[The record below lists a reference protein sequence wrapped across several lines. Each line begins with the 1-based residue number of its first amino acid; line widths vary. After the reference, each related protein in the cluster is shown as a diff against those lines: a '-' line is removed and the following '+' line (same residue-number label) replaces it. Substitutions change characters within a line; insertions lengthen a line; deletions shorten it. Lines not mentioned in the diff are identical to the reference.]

1 MLTAK
6 LTPFAIKTILE
17 TVFVPE
23 PHGITQ
29 FPESLKSHGLPG
41 PLEGS
46 NPDEWARYWKRVME
60 NPSPTPLKNSQ

>member
-23 PHGITQ
+23 PHGTTQ

-41 PLEGS
+41 PLDGS
-46 NPDEWARYWKRVME
+46 NPAEWARY
-60 NPSPTPLKNSQ
+60 